1 MIALSMVRHRLRAIL
16 GGFVALTLAV
26 ALLAASSI
34 VIASSMPAVPPRY
47 ERADALVVPE
57 EAGTRSD
64 GVTVVRAVWT
74 GAEADSLAGE
84 LGRSEEVAVAVAERR
99 FDVRVMDGDRVLG
112 DGVDGG
118 PNGVGW
124 SSSVLGRTT
133 LVEGGEPSGTAE
145 VVLPESYGRTAG
157 DTVTVLTAGAEWTM
171 TVSGVT
177 DGQDVLVPDPLAE
190 ETATGVSVIGVVSA
204 PGVGTAA
211 VDDLVRDSVRSPVGP
226 TAEVFTGTDQSA
238 MDAEFDDSG
247 NWVGI
252 QLLILIG
259 VLAVFVSVFVVST
272 TFTFQVAVRRREL
285 ALLRAVGATPRQV
298 RRMLLGEAAVVGAAA
313 SLVGAVLGVG
323 GAFLLGGWMVG
334 LDLLSRTW
342 EVRSVALPVAVSVLI
357 GVATAIAG
365 VLSASRRG
373 ARVAP
378 LEALRPE
385 TARAE
390 AVPRW
395 RLWIA
400 GTATALAAVLTVAT
414 ARGDME
420 QAVSYSLGTAL
431 ALVVALAVAAP
442 VYLPWLVGLLPGR
455 SPITDLLRAEART
468 GARRLA
474 STMLPA
480 LLIAALAATMLG
492 QADTLGEAIDE
503 HSRGDI
509 PGEAL
514 VRGPDGGNG
523 LTDPALERTREHAEG
538 EVNSTLSTGV
548 YVDGN
553 WVESVGLHRHAPP
566 AGTVWASPAAAAE
579 FGWEEGDTVDLT
591 WRDGTTGRV
600 PVTIGPFPP
609 ELELWAELALPH
621 DLAREHDP
629 GTFTTSVSFDPLDPD
644 VLSAALADQGSE
656 VGPTSE
662 LIDEGVAEEMR
673 LVRLFA
679 VIILV
684 LSLGYTAVSLAN
696 SLSLSTSA
704 RHRDLALLRVT
715 GVHRRQVLGLLT
727 VESVLVGAIGLA
739 LGTLLSLPGLFA
751 LTRSLRDEFDPRRGP
766 AEVAV
771 QLPWA
776 DLGVVFAAC
785 LAIGLVAAL
794 VPTARVLRRSPAA
807 MVAER
812 D

>member
-1 MIALSMVRHRLRAIL
+1 MITLSMVRHRMRAIL
-16 GGFVALTLAV
+16 GGFVVLTLAV
-26 ALLAASSI
+26 ALLAASAI
-34 VIASSMPAVPPRY
+34 VIASSLPAVPPRY

-64 GVTVVRAVWT
+64 DVTVVRAVWT
-74 GAEADSLAGE
+74 GAEADSLAG
-84 LGRSEEVAVAVAERR
+84 GIARSEEVAVAVAERR

-112 DGVDGG
+112 DAVDGASDG
-118 PNGVGW
+118 AGW
-124 SSSVLGRTT
+124 SSFALGSTA
-133 LVEGGEPSGTAE
+133 LVEGRAPSGTAE
-145 VVLPESYGRTAG
+145 VVLPRSYGRAVG

-177 DGQDVLVPDPLAE
+177 DGQDVLVPDPLAG
-190 ETATGVSVIGVVSA
+190 ETATGVSVIGVVAA
-204 PGVGTAA
+204 PGTGAA
-211 VDDLVRDSVRSPVGP
+211 DVDDLVRDSAGP
-226 TAEVFTGTDQSA
+226 NAEVFTGADQSA
-238 MDAEFDDSG
+238 MDTEFDESG
-247 NWVGI
+247 NWVGT
-252 QLLILIG
+252 QLLILVG
-259 VLAVFVSVFVVST
+259 ALSVFVSVFVVST

-285 ALLRAVGATPRQV
+285 ALLRAVGATPGQV

-323 GAFLLGGWMVG
+323 GAFLLGGWMVDLG
-334 LDLLSRTW
+334 LLSRHW
-342 EVRSVALPVAVSVLI
+342 EVRSVALPVAASVPI
-357 GVATAIAG
+357 GVATAVTG

-373 ARVAP
+373 ARIAP

-385 TARAE
+385 TTRTE
-390 AVPRW
+390 TVPRR
-395 RLWIA
+395 RLWVA
-400 GTATALAAVLTVAT
+400 GAAAVLGAVLAVAT

-420 QAVSYSLGTAL
+420 QAVSYALGAAP

-442 VYLPWLVGLLPGR
+442 AYLPRLVGLLPGR
-455 SPITDLLRAEART
+455 SPLADLLRAEART

-474 STMLPA
+474 SAMLPA
-480 LLIAALAATMLG
+480 LLISALAVTMLG
-492 QADTLGEAIDE
+492 QADTLGAAVDE

-523 LTDPALERTREHAEG
+523 LTDLALERTREHAEG

-548 YVDGN
+548 YVDGR
-553 WVESVGLHRHAPP
+553 WVESVGLHRNAPP
-566 AGTVWASPAAAAE
+566 AGTAWASPATATE

-600 PVTIGPFPP
+600 PVTVGPFPP
-609 ELELWAELALPH
+609 ELEMWAELALPH

-629 GTFTTSVSFDPLDPD
+629 GTFTTSVSFDPQDAD
-644 VLSAALADQGSE
+644 ALSAALADQGSE
-656 VGPTSE
+656 VGLTSRV
-662 LIDEGVAEEMR
+662 IDEGVAEEMR

-679 VIILV
+679 VILLV

-704 RHRDLALLRVT
+704 RRRDLALLRVT

-727 VESVLVGAIGLA
+727 AESALVGAIGLA
-739 LGTLLSLPGLFA
+739 LGALVSLPGLFA
-751 LTRSLRDEFDPRRGP
+751 LTWSLRDEFDPRRGP

-771 QLPWA
+771 HLPWA
-776 DLGVVFAAC
+776 DLGAVSAAC
-785 LAIGLVAAL
+785 LVIGILAAL
-794 VPTARVLRRSPAA
+794 VPAARAMRRSPAA

-812 D
+812 G